1 MSGNTFAAT
10 NDEILVRSSE
20 RTPDDELALL
30 LSHVPFDNLCIV
42 DLDELNLTVRHV
54 DEHML

>member
-1 MSGNTFAAT
+1 MSGSTFAAT
-10 NDEILVRSSE
+10 DDEILVGSAE
-20 RTPDDELALL
+20 RTPDNELALL
-30 LSHVPFDNLCIV
+30 LSHVSFDNLCVV